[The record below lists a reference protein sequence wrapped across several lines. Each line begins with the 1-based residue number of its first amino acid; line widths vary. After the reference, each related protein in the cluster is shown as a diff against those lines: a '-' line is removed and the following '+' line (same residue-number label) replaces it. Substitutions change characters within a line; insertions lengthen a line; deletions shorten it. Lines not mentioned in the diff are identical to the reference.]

1 MLKFSMQH
9 ADPEYCCP
17 WADPAGAAE
26 VLKFLKDIAGSTW
39 NEIRSQRTGGHARG
53 RNGHRKHHEQ
63 PFDSVCAEA
72 QSRLRDARHEAAFDE
87 LFRFR
92 LAGPKRLWGFER
104 AGTFY
109 VLWWDPEHQ
118 VYPTERD

>member
-39 NEIRSQRTGGHARG
+39 NEIRSHRTGGRRG
-53 RNGHRKHHEQ
+53 GHRKHHEQ
-63 PFDSVCAEA
+63 PFDSVCSEA
-72 QSRLRDARHEAAFDE
+72 FRRLQDARHDEVFEE

-92 LAGPKRLWGFER
+92 LGAKQRLWGFER
-104 AGTFY
+104 KGTFY